1 MAKKRK
7 RTAVNVTIGTE
18 IGESALVLS
27 ILGFPDPVVPEKR
40 VYPTTEIS
48 IKYMKTGDMKILS
61 DYADKI
67 GGENRKNI
75 IIKQE
80 EKPQEKQEQ
89 EKEIVGQLS
98 LFLIRTTRPTGGPV
112 YLIYQPSE
120 YNQVQYV

>member
-67 GGENRKNI
+67 GGENRKKLLLNR
-75 IIKQE
+75 K
-80 EKPQEKQEQ
+80 KNHRKSRNR
-89 EKEIVGQLS
+89 KKK
-98 LFLIRTTRPTGGPV
+98 
-112 YLIYQPSE
+112 
-120 YNQVQYV
+120 

>member
-27 ILGFPDPVVPEKR
+27 ILGFPDPIVPEKR

-67 GGENRKNI
+67 GGENRKKI

-98 LFLIRTTRPTGGPV
+98 LFLM
-112 YLIYQPSE
+112 
-120 YNQVQYV
+120 

>member
-98 LFLIRTTRPTGGPV
+98 LFLIRTTRPTGG
-112 YLIYQPSE
+112 LL
-120 YNQVQYV
+120 

>member
-7 RTAVNVTIGTE
+7 RRTVNVTIGTE

-27 ILGFPDPVVPEKR
+27 ILGFPDPIVPGKR

-67 GGENRKNI
+67 GSENRKNI

-98 LFLIRTTRPTGGPV
+98 LFLM
-112 YLIYQPSE
+112 
-120 YNQVQYV
+120 

>member
-48 IKYMKTGDMKILS
+48 ISI
-61 DYADKI
+61 
-67 GGENRKNI
+67 
-75 IIKQE
+75 
-80 EKPQEKQEQ
+80 
-89 EKEIVGQLS
+89 
-98 LFLIRTTRPTGGPV
+98 
-112 YLIYQPSE
+112 
-120 YNQVQYV
+120 

>member
-67 GGENRKNI
+67 GGENRKILLLNR
-75 IIKQE
+75 K
-80 EKPQEKQEQ
+80 KNHRKSRNR
-89 EKEIVGQLS
+89 KKK
-98 LFLIRTTRPTGGPV
+98 
-112 YLIYQPSE
+112 
-120 YNQVQYV
+120 

>member
-1 MAKKRK
+1 
-7 RTAVNVTIGTE
+7 
-18 IGESALVLS
+18 
-27 ILGFPDPVVPEKR
+27 
-40 VYPTTEIS
+40 
-48 IKYMKTGDMKILS
+48 MKTGDMKILS

-98 LFLIRTTRPTGGPV
+98 LFLM
-112 YLIYQPSE
+112 
-120 YNQVQYV
+120 

>member
-48 IKYMKTGDMKILS
+48 IKYQNLTTDVATGSANLT
-61 DYADKI
+61 
-67 GGENRKNI
+67 
-75 IIKQE
+75 
-80 EKPQEKQEQ
+80 
-89 EKEIVGQLS
+89 V
-98 LFLIRTTRPTGGPV
+98 V
-112 YLIYQPSE
+112 
-120 YNQVQYV
+120 NQVGMKLPITGTSALMLTVLAGGALMATAVIVSKKKKVTE